1 MKVKVSSHRSRSA
14 QVALPATVLPPPTPE
29 PRQERYPVRPSHLK
43 VLDIEKVVAGGL
55 GLARDEDGVV
65 LVRGALGGEQVEAQ
79 VQAARGVRQG
89 RVVRVLRP
97 SPDRVDAPDL
107 PTADLAHAHYSAQLR
122 IKRELVE
129 EALSRIAKLDHPV
142 ADTVPSP
149 REWHYR
155 NGAQYLVTPSGLAYR
170 ERRGQGMWRLGG
182 GQDPLVMD
190 AVQAVLDQL
199 DPERLDP
206 AHEIAFRSSR
216 QTGEVVAS
224 LIGVGQPGRFLR
236 AAHHLLDVGVVGV
249 SLAGAAQRRFT
260 AGVQLIAGEGS
271 VQEKLGEVQ
280 VSLSAVGFAQVNPEA
295 AGQAY
300 RMAAQLAGS
309 SAVSDENAGLDG
321 SSMADKNKT
330 ALDLYGGSGAIG
342 RHLARTFGKVIV
354 LDTSSE
360 ALRRGQSDV
369 RQSGEK
375 NVVFRRDDAAALP
388 NADAIVVDPPRAG
401 LSSEARDAIDD
412 NTANTLVYVSCD
424 PATWAR
430 DVGDLVRRG
439 WILGEVVPHD
449 FYPQTSHVEVVSK
462 LTRR

>member
-1 MKVKVSSHRSRSA
+1 MSS
-14 QVALPATVLPPPTPE
+14 PPPASG
-29 PRQERYPVRPSHLK
+29 PRQERPPARPPQLK
-43 VLDIEKVVAGGL
+43 VLEIEKVVAGGL

-107 PTADLAHAHYSAQLR
+107 PTADLAHASYSAQLG

-129 EALSRIAKLDHPV
+129 EALSRIAKLGHPV
-142 ADTVPSP
+142 AATVPSP

-155 NGAQYLVTPSGLAYR
+155 NGAQYLVTPRGLAYR
-170 ERRGQGMWRLGG
+170 ERRGQGMWRLQD

-190 AVQAVLDQL
+190 AVQAVLDRL

-206 AHEIAFRSSR
+206 AHEIAFRGSR

-224 LIGVGQPGRFLR
+224 LIGLGQPGRFLR

-271 VQEKLGEVQ
+271 VQAKLGEVQ

-300 RMAAQLAGS
+300 RMAAELAGS
-309 SAVSDENAGLDG
+309 G
-321 SSMADKNKT
+321 SVLDKNRT

-342 RHLARTFGKVIV
+342 RHLARTFGKVVV
-354 LDTSSE
+354 LDTASE

-369 RQSGEK
+369 RQSGEA
-375 NVVFRRDDAAALP
+375 NIVFRRDDAAALP

-401 LSSEARDAIDD
+401 LSSEARAAIDD

-439 WILGEVVPHD
+439 WTLGEVVPHD
-449 FYPQTSHVEVVSK
+449 FYPQTSHVEVVSR